1 MPNLF
6 RVQSSV
12 IVWISLQLMKQLEPA
27 DIQLQ
32 EEIQDI
38 LSKIRNGEA
47 ICIEEPKQS
56 STFIRFLD

>member
-1 MPNLF
+1 
-6 RVQSSV
+6 
-12 IVWISLQLMKQLEPA
+12 MKQLEPA

-47 ICIEEPKQS
+47 ICMEEPKQS

>member
-1 MPNLF
+1 
-6 RVQSSV
+6 
-12 IVWISLQLMKQLEPA
+12 MKQLEPA

-38 LSKIRNGEA
+38 LSKIRNGEE
-47 ICIEEPKQS
+47 ICMEEPKQS